1 MSHHARELDPADK
14 QALGA
19 KAWPA
24 YNTAF
29 IIGGVAILLAAVLA
43 VIDGGEIALRRFAYS
58 YLTGLSLI
66 LGIALGCLF
75 FVIITHLFRAGW
87 CAAIRRIPEA
97 YAAAMPTLL
106 VMALPLLLLV
116 AVDGISK
123 SENPNLYAWTAPY
136 DVKHGH
142 GGDHHDAKPRHDEA
156 APHDDHGDH
165 AAAVTDERAV
175 STALIPSVLGGADST
190 SPVLAQT
197 PGQARMANE
206 VLLANRAP
214 GTPRDP
220 DSDQPAYTPGK
231 TLKDQQAYYA
241 EMVPYFT
248 KKKQPYLSWW
258 FYCLRIVFYFAV
270 WIAIARYY
278 FAHSKRQ
285 DEVGRDDIEPTKARE
300 RRAPLV
306 VILYAMTVTFASFDL
321 IMSLDPAWYSTI
333 FGVYYFA
340 GCFLTANCVIVI
352 TLRIFQKLGYLK
364 TVGVD
369 HYHDL
374 GKLMF
379 AFTFFWAY
387 IAFSQYMLIW
397 YASFPETTYWFELRG
412 FSTVVSQGALDES
425 ITAPQTGS
433 GWSWLGISL
442 LFLKFVFPFLFLLS
456 AHVKRNLRALTFIA
470 VWIIVMQY
478 VDLYW
483 LIMPMLDRTAELR
496 LPFVDLLLVVGFGGV
511 LVGAM
516 LKKLKDAPLIAHG
529 DPRMHESLA
538 LDTTAW
544 APMHDPNGHH

>member
-14 QALGA
+14 EALGA

-29 IIGGVAILLAAVLA
+29 IVGGVAILLAAVLA
-43 VIDGGEIALRRFAYS
+43 VIDGGDIALRRFAYS
-58 YLTGLSLI
+58 YLTAFSLI

-87 CAAIRRIPEA
+87 CCAIRRIPES
-97 YAAAMPTLL
+97 YAAAMPALL
-106 VMALPLLLLV
+106 VLALPLLLIV
-116 AVDGISK
+116 SIDGISK

-136 DVKHGH
+136 DKGHGH
-142 GGDHHDAKPRHDEA
+142 GDHGEEHHDGEKHHEA
-156 APHDDHGDH
+156 EPHSEPH
-165 AAAVTDERAV
+165 ADTPGEAV
-175 STALIPSVLGGADST
+175 ALIPSVLGDSQST

-197 PGQARMANE
+197 PKQARMSNQ
-206 VLLANRAP
+206 VLLANRTP

-220 DSDQPAYTPGK
+220 DSGQPAYTPGVD
-231 TLKDQQAYYA
+231 LEEQQAYYA

-278 FAHSKRQ
+278 FGKSKLQ
-285 DEVGRDDIEPTKARE
+285 DELGNDAVGPTNDRE
-300 RRAPLV
+300 RRAPLAV
-306 VILYAMTVTFASFDL
+306 LLFGLTITFAAFDL
-321 IMSLDPAWYSTI
+321 MMSLDPAWYSTI

-340 GCFLTANCVIVI
+340 GCFLTANCTIVI
-352 TLRIFQKLGYLK
+352 TLRIMQKLGYLK

-387 IAFSQYMLIW
+387 IAFSQYMLLW
-397 YASFPETTYWFELRG
+397 YASFPETVYWFELRG
-412 FSTVVSQGALDES
+412 FSTVITQGALDES
-425 ITAPQTGS
+425 IAAPQTGS
-433 GWSWLGISL
+433 GWSWLGFSL
-442 LFLKFVFPFLFLLS
+442 LFLKFIFPFCFLLS

-483 LIMPMLDRTAELR
+483 LVMPMLDRTAELR
-496 LPFVDLLLVVGFGGV
+496 LPFVDILLVVGFGGV